1 MRLKKTHAE
10 PIQPVTDGDRHGF
23 LYRWNTGEVQVMWL
37 SDDDTEGPL
46 LTRQPS
52 RLQNNNKDAEL

>member
-10 PIQPVTDGDRHGF
+10 PIQPVVDGNRHGF

-37 SDDDTEGPL
+37 SDDDTDAPL
-46 LTRQPS
+46 FTRKPK
-52 RLQNNNKDAEL
+52 RLQDSNTDV